1 MCTSEPSEVTAHGE
15 LSGEVA
21 MGRGEMRRLLSPLGK
36 MQLVELLVT
45 LGDSIPAARREI
57 YKVASQTRAHRRL
70 YVKNLSYR
78 TTTES
83 LLQAFNQFGPI
94 EEGVIVTDP
103 FGRSKGYGFVTFR
116 SADAARVAIQRPVDL
131 DGRRL
136 TVGLASDPLHMSLTS
151 SSRAAGQQGESAS
164 SSARGAGPGRTAAG
178 YDENHI
184 TMRKLFIRNL
194 NTRTTNDSLRKAFE
208 DQGDVEDASVLY
220 DRYGK
225 SKGFGFVTFV
235 SSESASHVLLEPQ
248 RVIDG
253 QMAFIH
259 LAAERDIDQR
269 RSSPQ
274 FRPDLSP
281 HSQPVGRMDAPL
293 GGTDRLSEH
302 SFAESEGRMRGRMFT
317 RRGRGSRQIGRFGRR
332 MPGFHLEESA
342 DMQSAHSAPY
352 APYPPP
358 VGGGHHRPGP
368 PPDEQPTSYS
378 PLPPEIFPGS
388 GGRGGG
394 GVGHP
399 SSSRANGANDEPP
412 AFERRGWVPPPPPS
426 AAEMS
431 GRPAMRGAAGA
442 QTSASPPAPPPYE
455 D

>member
-1 MCTSEPSEVTAHGE
+1 MAGCVCQV
-15 LSGEVA
+15 SGSS
-21 MGRGEMRRLLSPLGK
+21 RSCLLRAP
-36 MQLVELLVT
+36 
-45 LGDSIPAARREI
+45 R
-57 YKVASQTRAHRRL
+57 ASCSSHNGSSMDRVSTRTNTHTHL
-70 YVKNLSYR
+70 
-78 TTTES
+78 
-83 LLQAFNQFGPI
+83 
-94 EEGVIVTDP
+94 
-103 FGRSKGYGFVTFR
+103 
-116 SADAARVAIQRPVDL
+116 
-131 DGRRL
+131 
-136 TVGLASDPLHMSLTS
+136 S
-151 SSRAAGQQGESAS
+151 SSSIYPLAVPS
-164 SSARGAGPGRTAAG
+164 SF
-178 YDENHI
+178 I
-184 TMRKLFIRNL
+184 TI
-194 NTRTTNDSLRKAFE
+194 
-208 DQGDVEDASVLY
+208 SV
-220 DRYGK
+220 
-225 SKGFGFVTFV
+225 
-235 SSESASHVLLEPQ
+235 
-248 RVIDG
+248 
-253 QMAFIH
+253 AFIH

-342 DMQSAHSAPY
+342 DLQSAHSAPY
-352 APYPPP
+352 APCPPLF
-358 VGGGHHRPGP
+358 GGGHHRPGPPGP

-388 GGRGGG
+388 GGGGGGGG

-399 SSSRANGANDEPP
+399 SSSRANGDEPP

-442 QTSASPPAPPPYE
+442 QASASPPAPPPYE